1 MMSNPSKILDYEVL
15 AALGKGA
22 RSVIYAVQDAD
33 GQLYAL
39 KHVHKDGPE
48 EQRFIDQA
56 VLEHEVASQLD
67 HPVLRKSFRLVRQRK
82 IVKLSDVYVL
92 LEMVDGHTLEKH
104 KARSMVELVRLCEQV
119 ALGLMAM
126 HDAGFIHADM
136 KPNNVLVT
144 DHETVKIIDFGQ
156 SCESGTVKPRI
167 QGTPDYIAPEQVRRD
182 PITARTDIFNLG
194 ATLYWLLTR
203 RYVPTL
209 LPRNDSVPVIG
220 IRREDEFLP
229 PAQINDQVPP
239 ALSALV
245 MECVAND
252 PQERPANMKVVH
264 DRLGLAVAQL
274 ERNGKASLRQSG

>member
-1 MMSNPSKILDYEVL
+1 MAQPSKILDYEVL
-15 AALGKGA
+15 ATLGKGA

-33 GQLYAL
+33 GALFAL
-39 KHVHKDGPE
+39 KHVHKDSADA
-48 EQRFIDQA
+48 QRFIDQA

-67 HPVLRKSFRLVRQRK
+67 HPVLRKSFRLIRQRK

-92 LEMVDGHTLEKH
+92 MELVDGHTLEKH

-126 HDAGFIHADM
+126 HDAGYIHADM

-144 DHETVKIIDFGQ
+144 DHHSVKIIDFGQ

-203 RYVPTL
+203 RFVPTL
-209 LPRNDSVPVIG
+209 IPRNDSIPVIG
-220 IRREDEFLP
+220 IRRDDEFLP
-229 PAQINDQVPP
+229 PAKINDEVPP

-252 PQERPANMKVVH
+252 PADRPANMKAVH